1 MMMSSTTTLR
11 LSIVALAAI
20 LAAGFAV
27 AAVATAPSAYAQGA
41 PPASSDSSGKKTL
54 DVTIEPQWSD
64 GGNAKFKVS
73 FFNPGTT
80 TLHQHQDYNVVI
92 LQNGNEIYNAAKA
105 LNQQVLHNVEGT
117 VTIPYQFKD
126 NGPYTV
132 RATLF
137 ATNIPPIPITPEN
150 TDLSITVAP
159 EFPLSILGAVAA
171 VVMAG
176 AIVVTRLKLAPRT
189 SIF

>member
-1 MMMSSTTTLR
+1 MMSSTTTLR
-11 LSIVALAAI
+11 LSIALAAI

-27 AAVATAPSAYAQGA
+27 VAAVPAAHAQNATAPAG
-41 PPASSDSSGKKTL
+41 GKKTL
-54 DVTIEPQWSD
+54 DVTIEPQWTD

-80 TLHQHQDYNVVI
+80 TPHQHQDYNVVI
-92 LQNGNEIYNAAKA
+92 LQNGNEVYNAAKA
-105 LNQQVLHNVEGT
+105 LNQQVLHNVEGSVT
-117 VTIPYQFKD
+117 VPYQFKD

-150 TDLSITVAP
+150 TDLTVSVTP
-159 EFPLSILGAVAA
+159 EFPLSVLGAVAA

-176 AIVVTRLKLAPRT
+176 AVVVARLKVA
-189 SIF
+189 SGMKKII